1 MLELFFI
8 ISLGI
13 TFVLVLFLVY
23 HFKHRISTLEN
34 KCDTMFE
41 IINSVASEL
50 GQVRSFIQVNSM
62 TNNATNNTT
71 NNTPFM
77 NASFEDNNESK
88 INVIL
93 SDDDI
98 SVSDYDSESD
108 NNRDDESDEESDEES
123 DDESVEESD
132 EESEK
137 NNNEDSEHET
147 DGTTVKVVNVE
158 INGEIDNSVED
169 TEEFDNNNASDN
181 DDSSNILLNENED
194 KLQIE
199 KIEHHTLDDSSIA
212 SSISATRSISAYKRM
227 TLPVLKSLVIEKG
240 LISDPSK
247 LRKQELIELIQSSN
261 I

>member
-1 MLELFFI
+1 MKLIGMLELFFI

-62 TNNATNNTT
+62 TNNATNNT
-71 NNTPFM
+71 PFM

-93 SDDDI
+93 SDDDDI

-108 NNRDDESDEESDEES
+108 NDHDDESDEES